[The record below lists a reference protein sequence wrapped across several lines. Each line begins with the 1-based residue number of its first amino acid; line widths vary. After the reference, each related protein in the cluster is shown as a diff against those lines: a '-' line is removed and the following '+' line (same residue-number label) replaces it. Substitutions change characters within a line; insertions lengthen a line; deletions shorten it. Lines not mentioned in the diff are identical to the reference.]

1 MKNILCCKKS
11 VVIIFLVAVMCISA
25 FTACSSADTSA
36 KDNEAKYLEAF
47 ELTEKGDYEAAYAL
61 FTELGDY
68 KDAVKEAAKF
78 HYAPEKYNV
87 EYIETEG
94 SRTETINLSY
104 NENNLPS
111 QCVRTSGDGYQ
122 HTCTFTYDENG
133 RLAKISC
140 LDTDG
145 LTEEYDCFYDQKGN
159 LIKTTYRY
167 TDGVVETY
175 EYTYNENGDQTKMVV
190 SDTTGYYFSQENF
203 YDADGKQINAV
214 IISDNETYTH
224 DYVYDADGN
233 VMKIISK
240 DESGNELIVDDYF
253 YDEKGR
259 HIKTTYIEAD
269 TITGF
274 LEYTYNDADQILSE
288 RYEYGEDEVY
298 TFFYTYDGN
307 GTVVEIREEEIDN
320 YVVICKAVNKLVY
333 VPFEY
338 SKEEW
343 QRLIDTTKDWTLIDW

>member
-11 VVIIFLVAVMCISA
+11 VFIIFLVAVMCIST

-36 KDNEAKYLEAF
+36 KEKEAKYLEAF

-68 KDAVKEAAKF
+68 KDAEKEAAKF

-111 QCVRTSGDGYQ
+111 QCVRIAGDDYQ

-133 RLAKISC
+133 RLANISC

-145 LTEEYDCFYDQKGN
+145 LTEDYDCFYDQKGN
-159 LIKTTYRY
+159 LIKTTFLY
-167 TDGVVETY
+167 DGVVETY

-190 SDTTGYYFSQENF
+190 SDTTGYYFSQEFF
-203 YDADGKQINAV
+203 YDADGKKINAV
-214 IISDNETYTH
+214 TISDNEPHNFEYI
-224 DYVYDADGN
+224 YDTDGN
-233 VMKIISK
+233 VMSMILK
-240 DESGNELIVDDYF
+240 DENGNVRMADDYLF
-253 YDEKGR
+253 DEKGR
-259 HIKTTYIEAD
+259 HIKTTYKERD
-269 TITGF
+269 MITGF

-288 RYEYGEDEVY
+288 RYEYGEEAWTY
-298 TFFYTYDGN
+298 FYTYDAN
-307 GTVVEIREEEIDN
+307 GAVVEIREEENDN

-343 QRLIDTTKDWTLIDW
+343 QSLIDSTNDWTLIDW